1 MLKYYQYI
9 YLNLWLFVQT
19 FFNKNEK
26 VTKDFSNFFPK
37 KKKID
42 ESKQSKILK
51 IIKLL
56 FPYEKLIFKKKEF
69 KKFEKIFIYFNKI
82 YFKLSLHEILQW

>member
-1 MLKYYQYI
+1 M
-9 YLNLWLFVQT
+9 FVQT

-37 KKKID
+37 KKK
-42 ESKQSKILK
+42 STNRNNRKILK

-56 FPYEKLIFKKKEF
+56 FPYEELIFKKKEF

-82 YFKLSLHEILQW
+82 YFKLSLHEILQ

>member
-1 MLKYYQYI
+1 M
-9 YLNLWLFVQT
+9 FVQT

-37 KKKID
+37 KKK
-42 ESKQSKILK
+42 STNRNNRNILK

-82 YFKLSLHEILQW
+82 YFKLSLHEILQ